1 MPDGTARVASGSPSG
16 HHGRQFSTRPA
27 TQDDVSSEGNV
38 DRADT
43 SARIQDVARRARSIF
58 DDDAR
63 AWGLSPRA
71 ALALATFPIVVAVLV
86 AGAHFVHPIYRFLTA
101 EDSVLEW
108 LQVACLAGTSLFL
121 GLTARTLVGR
131 REWLWAGLFAA
142 GALVVLF
149 VVGEEVSWGQR
160 LFGIE
165 TPDDIEAINN
175 QGEINVHNVVGVLM
189 SLNFATMI
197 GAGLAVVLPLAVA
210 AAREFGWSVHRL
222 AYRVV
227 PPLALVTAFAIPFAY
242 RFARFVRS
250 RGTSGSF
257 AEMVEFSLY
266 FGLLMFAFL
275 LQRRIANEGRRLG
288 AQ

>member
-1 MPDGTARVASGSPSG
+1 MVASSP
-16 HHGRQFSTRPA
+16 HVLA

-43 SARIQDVARRARSIF
+43 NARIQDVARRARSIF
-58 DDDAR
+58 DDDAA

-71 ALALATFPIVVAVLV
+71 ALALATFPVVVAVLV
-86 AGAHFVHPIYRFLTA
+86 AAAHLVHPIYRFLTA

-108 LQVACLAGTSLFL
+108 LQVACLVGTALFL
-121 GLTARTLVGR
+121 GLIARTLVGR

-142 GALVVLF
+142 GAVVVVF

-160 LFGIE
+160 LLGIE
-165 TPDDIEAINN
+165 TPEDIEAINN

-197 GAGLAVVLPLAVA
+197 GAGLAVALPLAVA
-210 AAREFGWSVHRL
+210 TAREFGWSVHRL

-242 RFARFVRS
+242 RFARFIRS

-275 LQRRIANEGRRLG
+275 LRRRIANEGQRAR
-288 AQ
+288 A